1 MPRHDDD
8 PAEGWTELTELD
20 AARCVAVPG
29 PDDDKYSRGVL
40 GMLTG
45 SPQYPG
51 AAVLGVEAATRTG
64 VGMVRYLAEDR
75 PTDFVLRARPEV
87 VTSDGRVQAWLAG
100 SGTDPGSRSAE
111 ASARLDEAVASG
123 LPLVLDAGAL
133 DRVDDVRGPCVLTPH
148 AGELQRL
155 LEAHGETVDRATIS
169 ADPRRWA
176 LTAARL
182 TGCTVLLKGFVTHIC
197 SAEGERLTVTSTT
210 SWTATAGAGDVL
222 AGAIGAL
229 LATNAQRIADD
240 PRSLVPLAATGA
252 LLHARAAARASG
264 GGPIVALDIAE
275 ALPAVV
281 AELSSRRP
289 G

>member
-1 MPRHDDD
+1 MPPRDAD
-8 PAEGWTELTELD
+8 PAEGWRELTELD
-20 AARCVAVPG
+20 AARCIAVPG

-45 SPQYPG
+45 SPEYPG

-64 VGMVRYLAEDR
+64 VGMVRYLAEER

-100 SGTDPGSRSAE
+100 SGTDASSRSPE
-111 ASARLDEAVASG
+111 AAAKLDEAIRSG

-133 DRVDDVRGPCVLTPH
+133 DRVDDVTGLCILTPH

-155 LEAHGETVDRATIS
+155 LEAHGERVDRTAITTE
-169 ADPRRWA
+169 PRRWA
-176 LTAARL
+176 LAAARL

-197 SAEGERLTVTSTT
+197 SAEGDRLTVTSTT

-222 AGAIGAL
+222 AGALGAL
-229 LATNAQRIADD
+229 VATNAARIAGD
-240 PRSLVPLAATGA
+240 PDALVSLAATGA
-252 LLHARAAARASG
+252 LLHARAAALASG
-264 GGPIVALDIAE
+264 GGPIVALDIAQR
-275 ALPAVV
+275 LPAVV
-281 AELSSRRP
+281 AELSSGRP
-289 G
+289 A